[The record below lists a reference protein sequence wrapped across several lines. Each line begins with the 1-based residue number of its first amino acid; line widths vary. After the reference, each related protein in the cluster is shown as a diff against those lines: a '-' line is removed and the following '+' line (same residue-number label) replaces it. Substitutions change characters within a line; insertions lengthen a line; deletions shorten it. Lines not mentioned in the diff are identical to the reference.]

1 MHINSPVMLNVYSLN
16 LKPLNTLNKQ
26 LQTNKGSNAV
36 SIESYVGFSAT
47 AGQIQVQRD
56 PQILE
61 CLQVIS
67 EAFSRKLPE
76 GVLIPLSCL
85 FHLPFL
91 EDTMRAHMQ

>member
-1 MHINSPVMLNVYSLN
+1 MLKVHSLKKKN
-16 LKPLNTLNKQ
+16 GLRMKDTK
-26 LQTNKGSNAV
+26 V
-36 SIESYVGFSAT
+36 SLESYVGFSAT
-47 AGQIQVQRD
+47 AGQIQVKRD
-56 PQILE
+56 PQVLE

-67 EAFSRKLPE
+67 EAFSRKLPQ